1 MKHVLPTGEVIESYP
16 NDLPYPSKL
25 MLGWRGNR
33 PLHVVA
39 ADNLESGETIVIT
52 VYEPDPQELGSWICM
67 EEASMKCVIC
77 KNGQTKPGR
86 ATVTLERQET
96 TLVVKNVPAEV
107 CTNCG
112 EEYVDEKAASRLLK
126 TAEDIAQRGVQV
138 DVRSYEAA

>member
-1 MKHVLPTGEVIESYP
+1 
-16 NDLPYPSKL
+16 
-25 MLGWRGNR
+25 
-33 PLHVVA
+33 
-39 ADNLESGETIVIT
+39 
-52 VYEPDPQELGSWICM
+52 
-67 EEASMKCVIC
+67 MKCVIC

-112 EEYVDEKAASRLLK
+112 EKYVDEKAASRLLK
-126 TAEDIAQRGVQV
+126 TAEDVAQRGVQV